1 VLDGTLSKAH
11 EKRVTGSRSTRMALL
26 LILVAA
32 RARAEGAG
40 TNPAPLNLDPSQVVR
55 ASAPDLKPASVRGS
69 EASGDD
75 AVLRA
80 YREIE
85 RLKLVQKSDG
95 SFAYTGRGF
104 SARIDARGGLRITDK
119 FRRTSFVLEPKPI
132 DEVNWVTYFLRT
144 TFDLLARL
152 DKAFGNDPFRSER
165 RDFLEQTRDLRMALL
180 ERNAEQALERA
191 LHTIWAAANSSP
203 QQRRQETFALWA
215 ECSED
220 EYGERVRRRIEEYVR
235 ERCPIGSACEYTP
248 DDLSRLNAQRSG
260 KRAFAPYPPDAGAP

>member
-1 VLDGTLSKAH
+1 MA
-11 EKRVTGSRSTRMALL
+11 GSRTTRMALL
-26 LILVAA
+26 LILVAS
-32 RARAEGAG
+32 RARAEGAE
-40 TNPAPLNLDPSQVVR
+40 TNPAQSNLSPSQVAR
-55 ASAPDLKPASVRGS
+55 ASAADPKPAQVQG
-69 EASGDD
+69 ADD

-85 RLKLVQKSDG
+85 GLALVQKSDG

-119 FRRTSFVLEPKPI
+119 FRRTSFVLEPKPL

-165 RDFLEQTRDLRMALL
+165 REFLERTRDLRMALL
-180 ERNAEQALERA
+180 ERNAGRALERA
-191 LHTIWAAANSSP
+191 LHTIWTGAHTSP
-203 QQRRQETFALWA
+203 QQRKQETFALWT

-235 ERCPIGSACEYTP
+235 ERCPVGSVCEYTP
-248 DDLSRLNAQRSG
+248 EELARLNAQRGG
-260 KRAFAPYPPDAGAP
+260 KRAFLPYAADAGS